1 MVTNETSFGAYLKN
15 LIKLSGMSQSEFY
28 TKLGIKKP
36 YFYDIVSG
44 RVNPPPLQQQM
55 KIVEILS
62 IDAEKQC
69 EFFDLAAKERGDLPA
84 DIVKWVSEDP
94 SAITCIRGEMH
105 TKIKGA

>member
-28 TKLGIKKP
+28 TKLSIKKP

-44 RVNPPPLQQQM
+44 RVNQPPLQQQM

-62 IDAEKQC
+62 IDAETQ
-69 EFFDLAAKERGDLPA
+69 
-84 DIVKWVSEDP
+84 
-94 SAITCIRGEMH
+94 
-105 TKIKGA
+105 